1 MTSVE
6 KWLSA
11 YRRSEGG
18 GDICDI
24 SDKSTNP
31 GLLGGD
37 KLVTSWRHFG
47 SQVEH
52 TPTTQPSAP
61 FFATLSPPGGDKR
74 RQQYQ
79 GVAANVANVI
89 NWEAGKAAR
98 DLCRVLGTDRLD
110 ELRDQLANG
119 HSTRMIACGL
129 AGFPI
134 DAVVDG

>member
-47 SQVEH
+47 SQGSQHPAPDWKCFAIGAWRRSSSSTSRRPSSRLSPNRCVIAPLALCH
-52 TPTTQPSAP
+52 DGALIMIKSAP
-61 FFATLSPPGGDKR
+61 LATLRSQPF
-74 RQQYQ
+74 
-79 GVAANVANVI
+79 
-89 NWEAGKAAR
+89 
-98 DLCRVLGTDRLD
+98 T
-110 ELRDQLANG
+110 
-119 HSTRMIACGL
+119 S
-129 AGFPI
+129 
-134 DAVVDG
+134 